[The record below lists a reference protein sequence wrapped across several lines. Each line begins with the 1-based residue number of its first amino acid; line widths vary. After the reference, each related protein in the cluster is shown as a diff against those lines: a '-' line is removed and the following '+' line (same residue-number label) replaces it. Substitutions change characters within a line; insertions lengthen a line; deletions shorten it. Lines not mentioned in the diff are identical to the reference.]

1 MKAFAMSMLA
11 LVVIAV
17 VAWFALSQ
25 LGWNVA
31 EVYSSSN
38 VRM

>member
-1 MKAFAMSMLA
+1 MKAFALSMIA

-17 VAWFALSQ
+17 IAGYGLSQ

-31 EVYSSSN
+31 DVYTSSN
-38 VRM
+38 VRL